1 MPSSLEMACFGG
13 SNRCAHRWKQRQTSP
28 EKPVGTSVGIGAPGS
43 AENTRKMAFGEIVSP
58 VGPTSSFVAAA
69 QRRGSCQTHHR
80 ACSKSSSWKSACQ
93 AGSTNFVLT
102 VQRRLP
108 RPLSRDRPAEVVCTS
123 HLCRPAD
130 FGRIPAGWAKDYERQ
145 FIAQKPPLVR
155 FGGAGSRVDR
165 PTPSCARL
173 CRWPGCSTSR
183 WWLCTCCLCRR
194 AIRQQRAFR
203 QTQSR
208 LINGLQAQDEVQC
221 RKIVISGLSESARLP
236 TRGNS
241 VQRRGFDACRFG
253 L

>member
-1 MPSSLEMACFGG
+1 MFRVEATCPSQERMSAQGPSAAIRNVSPEGLESRGDPVIRSIAREQMPSSLEMACFGG

-130 FGRIPAGWAKDYERQ
+130 FGRILAGWAKDYERQ
-145 FIAQKPPLVR
+145 FIAHVQT
-155 FGGAGSRVDR
+155 FD
-165 PTPSCARL
+165 
-173 CRWPGCSTSR
+173 CRADM
-183 WWLCTCCLCRR
+183 L
-194 AIRQQRAFR
+194 
-203 QTQSR
+203 
-208 LINGLQAQDEVQC
+208 
-221 RKIVISGLSESARLP
+221 
-236 TRGNS
+236 
-241 VQRRGFDACRFG
+241 
-253 L
+253 